1 MSTVWHNDGYQTKI
15 SGFLISNRTNSK
27 QEKIRIPCRPWIIMN
42 FSRILIFF
50 TAQSL
55 TYGCIVE
62 DKTNHTMLHYVEK
75 PQSYISPIINCGVYL
90 FSLSIFELLAT
101 VFNQKQR
108 DFYNNV
114 SLDNIEAK
122 EAMWLEK
129 DILMPL
135 AGNYCLNWWIFTCM
149 SGSFHIRSVLIGVEY
164 WKFCRILEV
173 N

>member
-1 MSTVWHNDGYQTKI
+1 
-15 SGFLISNRTNSK
+15 
-27 QEKIRIPCRPWIIMN
+27 MN

-135 AGNYCLNWWIFTCM
+135 AGNYCLN
-149 SGSFHIRSVLIGVEY
+149 
-164 WKFCRILEV
+164 
-173 N
+173 

>member
-1 MSTVWHNDGYQTKI
+1 
-15 SGFLISNRTNSK
+15 
-27 QEKIRIPCRPWIIMN
+27 
-42 FSRILIFF
+42 
-50 TAQSL
+50 
-55 TYGCIVE
+55 
-62 DKTNHTMLHYVEK
+62 MLHYVEK

-90 FSLSIFELLAT
+90 FSLSIFELLAS

-135 AGNYCLNWWIFTCM
+135 AGNYFCLNRFT
-149 SGSFHIRSVLIGVEY
+149 FRLLEPL
-164 WKFCRILEV
+164 KKILRLLKTLEEIQNV
-173 N
+173 TAIE

>member
-1 MSTVWHNDGYQTKI
+1 MSCSPNIFTNYQFQI
-15 SGFLISNRTNSK
+15 LTNFSLFCNGCIV
-27 QEKIRIPCRPWIIMN
+27 EDNTNAHHM
-42 FSRILIFF
+42 FSRILNTEFSRILDSFI

-135 AGNYCLNWWIFTCM
+135 AGNYCIN
-149 SGSFHIRSVLIGVEY
+149 
-164 WKFCRILEV
+164 
-173 N
+173 

>member
-1 MSTVWHNDGYQTKI
+1 
-15 SGFLISNRTNSK
+15 
-27 QEKIRIPCRPWIIMN
+27 MN
-42 FSRILIFF
+42 FSRILNFF
-50 TAQSL
+50 ITAQSL

-135 AGNYCLNWWIFTCM
+135 AGNYCLN
-149 SGSFHIRSVLIGVEY
+149 
-164 WKFCRILEV
+164 
-173 N
+173 